1 MPSQGRALLR
11 AARATAAARAA
22 ATSKATSSTVE
33 GTNGISLASEERATA
48 LEEALRRLRA
58 SFGAGAVMRAG
69 DAPLPRVSSV
79 STGSL
84 LLDAA
89 LGVGGLPRGRVVEVF
104 GPEASGKTTLALHHA
119 AQVQKRGGTVAFVDA
134 EHALD
139 LQYAKQVGCNCD
151 DMLLSQPDSGEQAL
165 AIVDALVR
173 SAGVD
178 LVIVDSVAALVPQ
191 AELEGEV
198 GDPHVA
204 MQARLMSQAL
214 RKISHALA
222 ATECTLLFVNQV
234 RNKIGGFGGFG
245 APQEITSGG
254 KALKYYASVRLDIR
268 RIGSLKQGEEVVGN
282 LVKVKVAKN
291 KMAPPFKTVELE
303 IEFGRGISRE
313 AEMLDLG
320 RKLRLLERNGS
331 WWSEKGN
338 NFAQGRDKAKAY
350 LRDNPEFAAK
360 LEENIRAGMP
370 GLSGLYNYQGD
381 GELEA
386 SAGEG

>member
-1 MPSQGRALLR
+1 MPTTTRALLR
-11 AARATAAARAA
+11 AARATAATRADA
-22 ATSKATSSTVE
+22 AVRTAVSVE
-33 GTNGISLASEERATA
+33 EGISLASEERKGA

-139 LQYAKQVGCNCD
+139 LHYAKQVGCNCD
-151 DMLLSQPDSGEQAL
+151 ELLLSQPDSGEQAL
-165 AIVDALVR
+165 AVVDALVR

-268 RIGSLKQGEEVVGN
+268 RTGSMKQGDEVVGN
-282 LVKVKVAKN
+282 FVKVKVAKN

-303 IEFGRGISRE
+303 IEFGKGISRE

-331 WWSEKGN
+331 WWSKEGN
-338 NFAQGRDKAKAY
+338 NFAQGKDKAKAY
-350 LRDNPEFAAK
+350 LRDNPDFAAE
-360 LEENIRAGMP
+360 LEKKIRAGMP
-370 GLSGLYNYQGD
+370 ELSGLYNYKGD
-381 GELEA
+381 DDPEA
-386 SAGEG
+386 SASEG